1 MVYFV
6 QNRLP
11 ILQIENKDIIN
22 IVSQIESVKFEMVNK
37 SINVATKFI
46 MSS

>member
-1 MVYFV
+1 MIYFV

-11 ILQIENKDIIN
+11 ILHIENKDIII
-22 IVSQIESVKFEMVNK
+22 IVSQTESVKFETVNK